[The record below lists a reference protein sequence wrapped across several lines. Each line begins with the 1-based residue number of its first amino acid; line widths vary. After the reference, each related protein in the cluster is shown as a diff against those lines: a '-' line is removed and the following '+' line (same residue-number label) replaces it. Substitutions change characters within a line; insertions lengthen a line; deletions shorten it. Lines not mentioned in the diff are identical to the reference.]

1 MSRKKKPRIGIPLLR
16 SAGKMPG
23 AGAAGRKMVAELWV
37 PD

>member
-1 MSRKKKPRIGIPLLR
+1 MSRKKKPPLLR